1 MSIYEDQSGRIEVE
15 SADISRDEDDFHT
28 TMLTMERGRVLPG
41 IDTFEKRTKET
52 AINNKYYYTWVAV
65 ERKNHKRDRDYFTHK
80 HAGGAL
86 GQDNSGG
93 GGGGRIRE
101 RGNYYL
107 KIENFSDGK
116 TKRDRTRKIFER
128 NN

>member
-1 MSIYEDQSGRIEVE
+1 LKLTGRIEVE

-52 AINNKYYYTWVAV
+52 VINNKYYYTRVAV
-65 ERKNHKRDRDYFTHK
+65 ERKNHKRHRDYFTHK

-101 RGNYYL
+101 RGNYY
-107 KIENFSDGK
+107 
-116 TKRDRTRKIFER
+116 
-128 NN
+128 